1 MGFVWHPPKDLVEAS
16 NVKRFMD
23 EEGFSD
29 YREMVKRSTEDIEWW
44 WSKAVEWLNIEWFEP
59 YEKVYDMSKG
69 VEWTN
74 WFVNGRTNVA
84 YNTLDKHRG
93 KRNKLAFIWQ
103 GEDGEVRKYTYLEL
117 YREVNR
123 LANAFKSF
131 GVKKGDVVAMYLP
144 MFPETVVTLLA
155 AMKIGAVSMPIFSG
169 YSSSAIA
176 TRLIDSEAKVVVT
189 ADASYRRGKPVPLKP
204 ELDKALEN
212 TGVEKVVV
220 VNRAG
225 TDVEMKEGR
234 DVYWDE
240 VKESSRCETVPMES
254 NDPALLLYTS
264 GTTGKPKGVV
274 LSHIGVLLQSS
285 KEIFFNMDL
294 KPDDVFLW
302 ITDIGWMMGPWQI
315 IGCQN
320 LGGTH
325 VLFEGA
331 PDYPQND
338 RIWAMIEEFEI
349 TQLGGSATVY
359 RLLKRYGNEIV
370 EQHDLSSLKAT
381 GNTGEP
387 IDHDTWMWLLREVG
401 KERCPIINLSGGTEI
416 FGCFLLPSPA
426 MPLKPTTLGYP
437 GLGMDIDVFNDEGRP
452 VRQQIGYLVC
462 KKPAPSMTRG
472 FWKDPERYLK
482 TYWSRWKGV
491 WYHGDW
497 AYIDEDGF
505 WFLFGRADDVIK
517 VAGKRMGPAE
527 IETIVNSHPAVQE
540 SACVGVPHELK
551 GEVVWIFVTLKP
563 GYKPGEELEKELTE
577 MIIKEFG
584 KPFKPERVVFAPDL
598 PRTRSGKIMRRLIK
612 AVVAGKELGDTSAL
626 ENPDSLERIK
636 EVLDKEG

>member
-1 MGFVWHPPKDLVEAS
+1 MGFIWHPPKELVEES
-16 NVKRFMD
+16 NVKAFMD
-23 EEGFSD
+23 AEGFSD
-29 YREMVKRSTEDIEWW
+29 YKQMVEKSTDDIEWW
-44 WSKAVEWLNIEWFEP
+44 WSKAVEWLNVEWFKP

-69 VEWTN
+69 IEWTD
-74 WFVNGRTNVA
+74 WFVNGRVNAA
-84 YNTLDKHRG
+84 YNALDRHRK

-103 GEDGEVRKYTYLEL
+103 GEDGEVRRYTYLEL

-123 LANAFKSF
+123 LANALKAF
-131 GVKKGDVVAMYLP
+131 GVGKGDVVALYLP
-144 MFPETVVTLLA
+144 MFPETVVTLFA
-155 AMKIGAVSMPIFSG
+155 AMKIGAIAMPIFSG
-169 YSSSAIA
+169 YSSAAIQ
-176 TRLIDSEAKVVVT
+176 TRLADSDAKVVVT
-189 ADASYRRGKPVPLKP
+189 ADASYRRGRAVPLKP
-204 ELDKALEN
+204 ELDKALEG
-212 TGVEKVVV
+212 TKVEKVVV
-220 VNRAG
+220 VNRAD
-225 TDVEMKEGR
+225 TEVEMKEDR

-240 VKESSRCETVPMES
+240 VKESSRCETVEMDP
-254 NDPALLLYTS
+254 NDAALLLYTS

-274 LSHIGVLLQSS
+274 LSHAGVILQSS

-294 KPDDVFLW
+294 KPEDVFLW

-315 IGCQN
+315 IGCQH

-331 PDYPQND
+331 PDYPNTD

-359 RLLKRYGNEIV
+359 RLLKRYGDEAV
-370 EQHDLSSLKAT
+370 KQHDLSSLKAT

-387 IDHDTWMWLLREVG
+387 IDHDTWMWLLKVVG
-401 KERCPIINLSGGTEI
+401 EERCPIINLSGGTEI

-437 GLGMDIDVFNDEGRP
+437 GLGMDVDVFDDAGNS

-472 FWKDPERYLK
+472 FWKDPERYIK

-497 AYIDEDGF
+497 AYVDEDGF

-527 IETIVNSHPAVQE
+527 IETIVNSIPAVQE
-540 SACVGVPHELK
+540 SACIGVPHELK
-551 GEVVWIFVTLKP
+551 GEVVWVFVTLKP
-563 GYKPGEELEKELTE
+563 GYEPSEELEKE
-577 MIIKEFG
+577 IVDKIVKEFG
-584 KPFKPERVVFAPDL
+584 KPFKPDRVVFVPDL

-612 AVVAGKELGDTSAL
+612 AVVAKQELGDTSAL
-626 ENPDSLERIK
+626 ENPDSLEKIK
-636 EVLDKEG
+636 EVLG

>member
-1 MGFVWHPPKDLVEAS
+1 MGFVWYPPKELVEES
-16 NVKRFMD
+16 NVKAFMD
-23 EEGFSD
+23 AEGFSD
-29 YREMVKRSTEDIEWW
+29 YRQMVEKSTEDIEWW
-44 WSKAVEWLNIEWFEP
+44 WSKAVEWLNVEWFEP
-59 YEKVYDMSKG
+59 YDKVFDMSRG
-69 VEWTN
+69 IEWTD
-74 WFVNGRTNVA
+74 WFPGGKVNVV
-84 YNTLDKHRG
+84 YNALDRHR
-93 KRNKLAFIWQ
+93 KRRNKLAFIWQ

-123 LANAFKSF
+123 LANALKAY
-131 GVKKGDVVAMYLP
+131 GVGKGDVVALYLP
-144 MFPETVVTLLA
+144 MFPETVVTLFA
-155 AMKIGAVSMPIFSG
+155 AMKIGAVAMPIFSG
-169 YSSSAIA
+169 YSSAAIQ
-176 TRLIDSEAKVVVT
+176 TRLADSVAKVAVT
-189 ADASYRRGKPVPLKP
+189 ADASYRRGKVTPLKP
-204 ELDKALEN
+204 ELDKALEG
-212 TGVEKVVV
+212 TSVEKVVV
-220 VNRAG
+220 VNRA
-225 TDVEMKEGR
+225 DAEVEMKEDR

-240 VKESSRCETVPMES
+240 IRESSKCETVEMDP

-274 LSHIGVLLQSS
+274 LSHAGVMLQSS

-315 IGCQN
+315 IGCQH

-331 PDYPQND
+331 PDYPEKD

-359 RLLKRYGNEIV
+359 RLLKRYGDEIV
-370 EQHDLSSLKAT
+370 KEHDLSSLKAT

-387 IDHDTWMWLLREVG
+387 IDHDTWMWLLKVVG
-401 KERCPIINLSGGTEI
+401 EERCPIINLSGGTEI

-437 GLGMDIDVFNDEGRP
+437 GLGMDIDVFDDAGNS

-472 FWKDPERYLK
+472 FWRDPERYIK

-497 AYIDEDGF
+497 AYVDEDGF

-527 IETIVNSHPAVQE
+527 IETIVNSIPAVQE
-540 SACVGVPHELK
+540 SACIGVPDELK
-551 GEVVWIFVTLKP
+551 GEVIWVFVTLKP
-563 GYKPGEELEKELTE
+563 GFSPSEELEKE
-577 MIIKEFG
+577 IVDRIVKEFG
-584 KPFKPERVVFAPDL
+584 KPFKPERVVFTPDL

-612 AVVAGKELGDTSAL
+612 AVVAKQDLGDTSAL
-626 ENPDSLERIK
+626 ENPDSLDKIK
-636 EVLDKEG
+636 EVLG